1 MDKEIPGTS
10 LHSPAYHWRAY
21 LALMVTTLLGLVWI
35 YQGTA
40 LSLVALWKSS
50 ETYMHGFIIYPIS
63 LYLIW
68 RQRVYL
74 SSIAPRPSA
83 LAIAALAIL
92 GCGWMVAQSAGV
104 QVVAQYM
111 FVAMIPALTASLLGL
126 RVARVLVFP
135 LTFTLLAVPFGEIFI
150 RPLIDFTADF
160 TVLALRFTGIPVFRE
175 GSQFTIPSGSWS
187 VVEACSG
194 LRYLIA
200 SFTLGCLYAYL
211 TYRSRLRQFIF
222 IMLAIIVPIIAN
234 GLRAYLIVLIG
245 HLSNMQLAVG
255 VDHLIYGWVFFGL
268 VMLVL
273 FWVGSRW
280 REDGPVAAKN
290 IPASIP
296 AAAPMAATAPAKAT
310 GFATAALLLAWAP
323 SAYLHHLERQTF
335 NPAPVTVTL
344 PQTIGSWAASPPI
357 SGLKPRFPGAAA
369 TVLQEYRN
377 GNQTIGVYI
386 AFFRNQ
392 HNGAEAV
399 SSQNSLVDE
408 QINAWSLTGVSMRQ
422 LRTTVRTGNTPGSVW
437 QSRLRWD
444 NLHLLAWQWYWAGNA
459 QTANPYVA
467 KWLQAK
473 QRLMGKGDDSADI
486 VMFARYDAQPDE
498 VAATMENF
506 LEQASPAIRQSLQ
519 HAQGSREN
527 K

>member
-1 MDKEIPGTS
+1 MKTLDASHT
-10 LHSPAYHWRAY
+10 LHSPAYHWREY
-21 LALMVTTLLGLVWI
+21 MSLMVAALLGLVWI
-35 YQGTA
+35 YRGTA
-40 LSLVALWKSS
+40 MSLIALWQSS
-50 ETYMHGFIIYPIS
+50 ETYAHGFIIYPVS

-74 SSIAPRPSA
+74 SSIAPHPSA
-83 LAIAALAIL
+83 LAIAILAAL
-92 GCGWMVAQSAGV
+92 GVGWMVAQSAGV

-111 FVAMIPALTASLLGL
+111 FVAMIPALTASILGL

-135 LTFTLLAVPFGEIFI
+135 LAFTLLAVPFGEIFI

-160 TVLALRFTGIPVFRE
+160 TVSALQLTGIPVFRE

-222 IMLAIIVPIIAN
+222 LVLSIIVPIIAN
-234 GLRAYLIVLIG
+234 GLRAYMIVLIA
-245 HLSNMQLAVG
+245 HFSNMQLAVG

-268 VMLVL
+268 VMLAL

-280 REDGPVAAKN
+280 REDGPATAKN
-290 IPASIP
+290 NTTSISS
-296 AAAPMAATAPAKAT
+296 AVVMTATAPVKTA
-310 GFATAALLLAWAP
+310 GFAAATLLLAWASP
-323 SAYLHHLERQTF
+323 AYLHHLEQQTF

-344 PQTIGSWAASPPI
+344 PQTIGSWAASSPI
-357 SGLKPRFPGAAA
+357 YGLKPRFPGATT

-377 GNQTIGVYI
+377 GNQTIGIYI

-399 SSQNSLVDE
+399 SSQNVLADE
-408 QINAWSLTGVSMRQ
+408 KSKEWSLTDESMRHMP
-422 LRTTVRTGNTPGSVW
+422 NENEPGSVR
-437 QSRLRWD
+437 QSRLRWG
-444 NLHLLAWQWYWAGNA
+444 NFHMLAWQWYWIGNS
-459 QTANPYVA
+459 QTANSYVA

-473 QRLMGKGDDSADI
+473 QRLMGKGDDSVDVVI
-486 VMFARYDAQPDE
+486 FAPYDAQPDE

-506 LEQASPAIRQSLQ
+506 LAQSSSAIRQSLEQ
-519 HAQGSREN
+519 SRG